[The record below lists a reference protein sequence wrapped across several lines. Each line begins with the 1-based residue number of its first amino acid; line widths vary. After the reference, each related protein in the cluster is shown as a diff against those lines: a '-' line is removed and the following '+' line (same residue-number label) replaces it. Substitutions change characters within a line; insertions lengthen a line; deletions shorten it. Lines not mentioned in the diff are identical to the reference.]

1 MDFLDKLNSKNTFGM
16 FEQGKTNNIVN
27 IICGVLLIVLII
39 ILIICLV
46 RKDDKFSNQKE
57 SVVEETHMYHIVN
70 NLDRTKER
78 CPFSR
83 KMTELLSEN
92 NNMING
98 IKVKDITI
106 DHPLAKKFNV
116 TGTPTILCTKLNK
129 LSIGFKSLD
138 QVSEDLKSENNDMSD
153 SKVSTKDILLIGNM
167 SCGFCLKAKTL
178 MEQLEFDFEFVPS
191 NSPEGLKH
199 MKDKNS
205 NGVPLILKISTN
217 KTIYG
222 FDEEEIKNLK
232 N

>member
-16 FEQGKTNNIVN
+16 FEQGKTKNIVN

-57 SVVEETHMYHIVN
+57 SSVEETHMYHIVN

-98 IKVKDITI
+98 TKVKDITI
-106 DHPLAKKFNV
+106 DHPLAKEFNV

-138 QVSEDLKSENNDMSD
+138 KVSEDLKPENNDMSD

>member
-16 FEQGKTNNIVN
+16 FEQGKTKNIVN

-57 SVVEETHMYHIVN
+57 SSVEETHMYHIVN

-98 IKVKDITI
+98 TKVKDITI
-106 DHPLAKKFNV
+106 DHPLAKEFNV
-116 TGTPTILCTKLNK
+116 TGTPTILCTKSNK

-138 QVSEDLKSENNDMSD
+138 KVSEDLKPENNDMSD
-153 SKVSTKDILLIGNM
+153 SKVSSKDILLIGSM

-178 MEQLEFDFEFVPS
+178 MEQLEFDFEFIPS
-191 NSPEGLKH
+191 NSPEGLKY
-199 MKDKNS
+199 MKDKKS

-222 FDEEEIKNLK
+222 FNEEEIKNLK